1 MLLEAN
7 RESEELYFYMVSGY
21 ELKSKPEINWKI
33 MDSESICRGLLLHP

>member
-21 ELKSKPEINWKI
+21 ELKSKPEIN
-33 MDSESICRGLLLHP
+33 